1 MAVLALVGAAG
12 DVDPEVFAVGGFDD
26 GLVKVRVRDNPVEP
40 AVEDFLVGMCLAITL
55 CGVLRDGQA
64 DVAGFAKAVLGGI
77 DASDCRIEL
86 GATVAAGDDDGL
98 LCEGSEGFEDV
109 LAKDFQIADDFLRRC
124 VVDLT
129 SGCGCTSGKL

>member
-26 GLVKVRVRDNPVEP
+26 GLVKVRVGDNPVEP

-64 DVAGFAKAVLGGI
+64 DVAGFTKGVLGGI
-77 DASDCRIEL
+77 DASDLDVEL
-86 GATVAAGDDDGL
+86 WATVAGADYNRL
-98 LCEGSEGFEDV
+98 LSELAEGFEDV

>member
-64 DVAGFAKAVLGGI
+64 DVAGFAKGVLGGI
-77 DASDCRIEL
+77 DASDLDVEL
-86 GATVAAGDDDGL
+86 WATVAAGDDDGL

>member
-1 MAVLALVGAAG
+1 MQEADDLVAVLALVPAAG

-64 DVAGFAKAVLGGI
+64 DVAGFAKGVLGGI
-77 DASDCRIEL
+77 DASDLDVEL
-86 GATVAAGDDDGL
+86 RATVAGADNYRLARELAEGL
-98 LCEGSEGFEDV
+98 EDLFAELLEGRDV
-109 LAKDFQIADDFLRRC
+109 L
-124 VVDLT
+124 
-129 SGCGCTSGKL
+129 